1 MGYYT
6 RYSITA
12 YNYKNGQKE
21 MIVEIDSSCLSFKED
36 EQMFADD
43 IESIVGYLPT
53 EDSCKWYEHEQDM
66 LTLSQKHPTVLF
78 KVHGEGEVSGDIWDK
93 WFLNG
98 KKQICNAEIVIPD
111 FDPSKLQ

>member
-6 RYSITA
+6 RYNITA
-12 YNYKNGQKE
+12 YNYKDDRKKK
-21 MIVEIDSSCLSFKED
+21 IVEIDDSLLSFEED
-36 EQMFADD
+36 EQVFVDD
-43 IESIVGYLPT
+43 IKSIVGYLPT
-53 EDSCKWYEHEQDM
+53 EDSCKWYNHEEDM
-66 LTLSQKHPTVLF
+66 VTLSQKHPTVLF